1 VIFTPVSMVRLVQLF
16 LSRLFGLVSTFLSD
30 LDIVVQYRSND
41 GNHVSLDYSC
51 PHSLG
56 ASNAYVDDTLKGQAP
71 PPHVHH
77 VFAATLLE
85 NADQPLD
92 AAIDCED
99 ISNPG

>member
-1 VIFTPVSMVRLVQLF
+1 VIFTPVPMVGLMQLF
-16 LSRLFGLVSTFLSD
+16 LSRFFGLVPTPLGN
-30 LDIVVQYRSND
+30 LDIVVQYRGND
-41 GNHVSLDYSC
+41 GDHVGLDNSC

-71 PPHVHH
+71 SPHVHH

-85 NADQPLD
+85 DADQPLD

-99 ISNPG
+99 VPDAG